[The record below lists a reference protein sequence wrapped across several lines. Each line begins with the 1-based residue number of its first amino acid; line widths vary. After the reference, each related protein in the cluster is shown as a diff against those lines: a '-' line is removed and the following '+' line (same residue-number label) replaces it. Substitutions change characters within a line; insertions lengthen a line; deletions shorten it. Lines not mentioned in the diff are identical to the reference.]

1 MNFTIFASFLV
12 FLLWFTYERQKHSRI
27 AEKKEEDFWNVE
39 HKANQTRRKNLD
51 SLAYIEIPFD
61 QLPIQILADDPVIAE
76 YLETLQQLSTKKIV
90 NLTGITNTE
99 LKLQYGV
106 ANLDSL
112 IKYDQNYTTLARTL
126 QVWAEKLYKESY
138 EAEARTIL
146 EFAVS
151 THTDV
156 SGSYKLLTEIY
167 QKSGEQDKI
176 KNLLPVAETLNS
188 SMKNS
193 IVHILQESCQ

>member
-1 MNFTIFASFLV
+1 M
-12 FLLWFTYERQKHSRI
+12 
-27 AEKKEEDFWNVE
+27 
-39 HKANQTRRKNLD
+39 
-51 SLAYIEIPFD
+51 
-61 QLPIQILADDPVIAE
+61 IAE
-76 YLETLQQLSTKKIV
+76 YLETLQQLSTEKIV

-106 ANLDSL
+106 ANLDTL